1 MLALARIG
9 HRLAALTEEAGLEVP
24 GLEALIKKK
33 RKKLDDFE
41 KNIVQPLIRMHG
53 SFAVCQNSVEID
65 VGFDDEILGSIT
77 EKDILCHEG
86 RSCSIRVQALAS
98 GCPILTT
105 LDLRVKLATDP
116 SCPIVA
122 VREIDGEKGFTTG
135 GYCGGEGPASV
146 SGTDELS
153 AGHASAV
160 NGACRARNAHKI
172 R

>member
-9 HRLAALTEEAGLEVP
+9 HRLALTEEAGLEVP

-53 SFAVCQNSVEID
+53 SLAVCQNSVEID
-65 VGFDDEILGSIT
+65 VGFDDEIPGSIT

-105 LDLRVKLATDP
+105 LDLSYFNKITDVGVQALAGSCSGLTDLNL
-116 SCPIVA
+116 
-122 VREIDGEKGFTTG
+122 K
-135 GYCGGEGPASV
+135 
-146 SGTDELS
+146 
-153 AGHASAV
+153 
-160 NGACRARNAHKI
+160 
-172 R
+172 